1 MFRYSDI
8 YDTIKVRPWLQK
20 YILISAGLILCENIF
35 AGSNAELDVV
45 FEEPGQ
51 QCQLM
56 YILSPDIEGKSDT
69 LAIFDSLAF
78 NRQRRVSLFFSI
90 PQKREIKVS
99 ILTAGGQRI
108 DSRLFEA
115 SPRQTAF
122 AVSVNS
128 KRIKIAGKDFFYPQK
143 NEDERSYVIFSL
155 IFFIV
160 KMLISSVYISAAR
173 LPKPLLAVTSGIF
186 ILSPFIDW
194 FFPMNCYRRF
204 LFAALFETLLL
215 KVAGRASITWKHTIL
230 LATIV
235 NIIGFGIIFA
245 LYFLYVLW

>member
-1 MFRYSDI
+1 MD
-8 YDTIKVRPWLQK
+8 DTIKVRPWLQK
-20 YILISAGLILCENIF
+20 CILISVGLVLCGNIF
-35 AGSNAELDVV
+35 AGLNAELDVV

-51 QCQLM
+51 QCRFM

-78 NRQRRVSLFFSI
+78 NRQQRVSLFFPI

-99 ILTAGGQRI
+99 ILTAGGQRME
-108 DSRLFEA
+108 SGLFGV
-115 SPRQTAF
+115 SPRQTTF

-128 KRIKIAGKDFFYPQK
+128 KRIKITGKDFLYPQK

-160 KMLISSVYISAAR
+160 KMLISSVYISVTR
-173 LPKPLLAVTSGIF
+173 LPKPLLAITSGIF
-186 ILSPFIDW
+186 ILSAFIDW
-194 FFPMNCYRRF
+194 FFPMNYYCRF

-215 KVAGRASITWKHTIL
+215 KVAGRASITWRHTIL

-245 LYFLYVLW
+245 LYFMYVLW